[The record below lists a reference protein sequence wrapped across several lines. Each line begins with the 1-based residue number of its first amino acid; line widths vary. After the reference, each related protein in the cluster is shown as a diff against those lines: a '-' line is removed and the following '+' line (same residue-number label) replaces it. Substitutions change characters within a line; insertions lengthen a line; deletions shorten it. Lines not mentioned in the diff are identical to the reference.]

1 MRIRAVDDSTPES
14 APEYGFPAIP
24 APDPA
29 IFQSG
34 IGTSSGAGSSAG
46 VGSKGGFSSSEW
58 ALFYLITNQNELYSA
73 KITIL

>member
-46 VGSKGGFSSSEW
+46 VGSKGGFSSSE
-58 ALFYLITNQNELYSA
+58 
-73 KITIL
+73 